1 MTPGECNECHPPQPH
16 ARSSPFRD
24 AGRSRD
30 RQEVTNRL
38 ARLSRCLCPRVVHHT
53 CARAC
58 ASALASG
65 TALSRIHKRSNYIAL
80 TCVPRY
86 ECTCIP
92 ADLYVRVHIAL
103 SRNQDISGEYQ
114 IRLKEMT
121 GLIRWTV
128 LIILIVII
136 HH

>member
-1 MTPGECNECHPPQPH
+1 M
-16 ARSSPFRD
+16 RSPPFRD

-38 ARLSRCLCPRVVHHT
+38 ARLSRCPCPRVVHHT

-80 TCVPRY
+80 TCTPQCAR
-86 ECTCIP
+86 TCVL
-92 ADLYVRVHIAL
+92 AGLYVRVHIAL
-103 SRNQDISGEYQ
+103 FRNQDISGESDA
-114 IRLKEMT
+114 IEGDDRINSVDRLDRSDRDDPS
-121 GLIRWTV
+121 LIDKRR
-128 LIILIVII
+128 LSIVM
-136 HH
+136 